1 MQINHCIVFVEYIG
15 LISSI
20 HALIS
25 RQWFLILQ
33 SLINGQWLLMWSLA
47 VLSPPKS
54 KHRAVAEPLSVK
66 GFFFFFWSH
75 SWMHHCYPFCFSWD
89 FFSLNYISVFDVMSW
104 RHICFR
110 IQFGY
115 IINRVDHNSVDY
127 CNFAKLLATMI
138 LRCS

>member
-47 VLSPPKS
+47 VMSLPKS
-54 KHRAVAEPLSVK
+54 KHRVVAEQLSIK
-66 GFFFFFWSH
+66 GVFFFGSH
-75 SWMHHCYPFCFSWD
+75 S
-89 FFSLNYISVFDVMSW
+89 
-104 RHICFR
+104 
-110 IQFGY
+110 
-115 IINRVDHNSVDY
+115 
-127 CNFAKLLATMI
+127 
-138 LRCS
+138 